1 MTYDDTPG
9 EQRARFSH
17 INLGTATPV
26 GLAASAGGQ
35 TELKNLSVLAL
46 FRLINREA
54 DTK

>member
-9 EQRARFSH
+9 EQGARFSH

-26 GLAASAGGQ
+26 GLAVSVGGK
-35 TELKNLSVLAL
+35 TELKNLSVLTI
-46 FRLINREA
+46 FGLINREA